1 MPRPERLELLRTNP
15 LIEITLLHRAM
26 RLELEAMCEATR
38 ALAAA
43 PANDGAAL
51 AALRRRFR
59 AFDAVFA
66 SHSAAEDD
74 VVFPALAACAGR
86 DVASHAAAE
95 HIDEVALVDGA
106 AAALDAAAARG
117 RCDGATVAAL
127 QDLKEKLADHMDHEE
142 GEIFPLLAEIPER
155 ELKRMAGLVLG
166 ARPADVLE
174 LTIRLQVQHLEPAL
188 ARHVLG
194 TMCEVARGTRFR
206 RWLDRALGAAAGA
219 PAAGL
224 SDHGSSDCS
233 HETAEDAMAG
243 AADAALTAAAAR
255 RCGEPRIEPATP
267 ASVGDVG
274 SGGVSSSSSVS
285 GAAADAAAA
294 GAAGFAPSSGEGR
307 GADIE
312 PITSPICGTAAA
324 AAASRSGDTIGDA
337 RFEFALDSARL
348 GAFDGGFDGAALPGR
363 DVFFFL
369 SASRTSASS
378 SAEISGHVASAAT
391 DGGCTS
397 PPA

>member
-1 MPRPERLELLRTNP
+1 MLPARRALGGSAALRAIRSSATVNPSALLCVPATLGSGRGRAENSRGAEPVTSTRKAASMSAPPMPRPERLELLRTNP

-95 HIDEVALVDGA
+95 HIDEVALVD
-106 AAALDAAAARG
+106 AAARG

-142 GEIFPLLAEIPER
+142 GEIFPLPAEIPER

-219 PAAGL
+219 PAA
-224 SDHGSSDCS
+224 
-233 HETAEDAMAG
+233 AP
-243 AADAALTAAAAR
+243 AA
-255 RCGEPRIEPATP
+255 
-267 ASVGDVG
+267 
-274 SGGVSSSSSVS
+274 
-285 GAAADAAAA
+285 
-294 GAAGFAPSSGEGR
+294 
-307 GADIE
+307 
-312 PITSPICGTAAA
+312 
-324 AAASRSGDTIGDA
+324 
-337 RFEFALDSARL
+337 
-348 GAFDGGFDGAALPGR
+348 
-363 DVFFFL
+363 
-369 SASRTSASS
+369 
-378 SAEISGHVASAAT
+378 
-391 DGGCTS
+391 
-397 PPA
+397 

>member
-51 AALRRRFR
+51 AALRRRSARSTRSSRATRRRRTTSSFR
-59 AFDAVFA
+59 ARGLRGARRG
-66 SHSAAEDD
+66 E
-74 VVFPALAACAGR
+74 PRGG
-86 DVASHAAAE
+86 E

-206 RWLDRALGAAAGA
+206 RWLDRALGAAAARRRRRPRRRRHRPRRRHRRHRRRRGGGA
-219 PAAGL
+219 RATGTSRASPRR
-224 SDHGSSDCS
+224 
-233 HETAEDAMAG
+233 
-243 AADAALTAAAAR
+243 AAA
-255 RCGEPRIEPATP
+255 
-267 ASVGDVG
+267 
-274 SGGVSSSSSVS
+274 SSC
-285 GAAADAAAA
+285 AAA
-294 GAAGFAPSSGEGR
+294 GATTRGRAP
-307 GADIE
+307 A
-312 PITSPICGTAAA
+312 TAPWTRA
-324 AAASRSGDTIGDA
+324 
-337 RFEFALDSARL
+337 
-348 GAFDGGFDGAALPGR
+348 P
-363 DVFFFL
+363 
-369 SASRTSASS
+369 
-378 SAEISGHVASAAT
+378 
-391 DGGCTS
+391 
-397 PPA
+397 

>member
-219 PAAGL
+219 PAA
-224 SDHGSSDCS
+224 
-233 HETAEDAMAG
+233 AP
-243 AADAALTAAAAR
+243 AA
-255 RCGEPRIEPATP
+255 P
-267 ASVGDVG
+267 ASGDW
-274 SGGVSSSSSVS
+274 
-285 GAAADAAAA
+285 
-294 GAAGFAPSSGEGR
+294 
-307 GADIE
+307 
-312 PITSPICGTAAA
+312 
-324 AAASRSGDTIGDA
+324 
-337 RFEFALDSARL
+337 
-348 GAFDGGFDGAALPGR
+348 
-363 DVFFFL
+363 
-369 SASRTSASS
+369 
-378 SAEISGHVASAAT
+378 
-391 DGGCTS
+391 
-397 PPA
+397 

>member
-1 MPRPERLELLRTNP
+1 
-15 LIEITLLHRAM
+15 
-26 RLELEAMCEATR
+26 
-38 ALAAA
+38 
-43 PANDGAAL
+43 
-51 AALRRRFR
+51 
-59 AFDAVFA
+59 
-66 SHSAAEDD
+66 
-74 VVFPALAACAGR
+74 
-86 DVASHAAAE
+86 
-95 HIDEVALVDGA
+95 
-106 AAALDAAAARG
+106 
-117 RCDGATVAAL
+117 
-127 QDLKEKLADHMDHEE
+127 
-142 GEIFPLLAEIPER
+142 
-155 ELKRMAGLVLG
+155 
-166 ARPADVLE
+166 
-174 LTIRLQVQHLEPAL
+174 
-188 ARHVLG
+188 
-194 TMCEVARGTRFR
+194 
-206 RWLDRALGAAAGA
+206 
-219 PAAGL
+219 
-224 SDHGSSDCS
+224 
-233 HETAEDAMAG
+233 MAG

-285 GAAADAAAA
+285 GAAADAAA

-312 PITSPICGTAAA
+312 PITSPIWGTAAA

-369 SASRTSASS
+369 SASKTSASS

>member
-219 PAAGL
+219 RQSRG
-224 SDHGSSDCS
+224 
-233 HETAEDAMAG
+233 
-243 AADAALTAAAAR
+243 ALTARESLVWLCVTAVAAR
-255 RCGEPRIEPATP
+255 VT
-267 ASVGDVG
+267 DW
-274 SGGVSSSSSVS
+274 
-285 GAAADAAAA
+285 
-294 GAAGFAPSSGEGR
+294 
-307 GADIE
+307 
-312 PITSPICGTAAA
+312 ICRKYKPFT
-324 AAASRSGDTIGDA
+324 
-337 RFEFALDSARL
+337 RFFDSCM
-348 GAFDGGFDGAALPGR
+348 P
-363 DVFFFL
+363 
-369 SASRTSASS
+369 
-378 SAEISGHVASAAT
+378 
-391 DGGCTS
+391 
-397 PPA
+397 

>member
-1 MPRPERLELLRTNP
+1 MSAPPMPRPERLELLRTNP

-219 PAAGL
+219 PAA
-224 SDHGSSDCS
+224 
-233 HETAEDAMAG
+233 A
-243 AADAALTAAAAR
+243 
-255 RCGEPRIEPATP
+255 
-267 ASVGDVG
+267 
-274 SGGVSSSSSVS
+274 
-285 GAAADAAAA
+285 
-294 GAAGFAPSSGEGR
+294 
-307 GADIE
+307 
-312 PITSPICGTAAA
+312 
-324 AAASRSGDTIGDA
+324 
-337 RFEFALDSARL
+337 
-348 GAFDGGFDGAALPGR
+348 
-363 DVFFFL
+363 
-369 SASRTSASS
+369 
-378 SAEISGHVASAAT
+378 
-391 DGGCTS
+391 
-397 PPA
+397 